1 MSRHLVAVMAV
12 VTLVTVAGCST
23 LVSDGDGE
31 QQRDPFDVPERTTA
45 TTVSERTAAVSGP
58 DQFENGSRLASAHRF
73 ALEGQSFVLR
83 QERVVRAPNGTVLRK
98 DRVRGRVAANRTRYA
113 LSEEHWERDRQWIA
127 NRYWSAG
134 ADRPVVQ
141 ARENSGPA
149 GYVEYVDETGRP
161 LRVSDVLDRDVTV
174 RTRLVRILSATAG
187 RNVTRVER
195 NGTAVYVIDGEIG
208 QEQGAW
214 LVRNA
219 TDPAVRNV
227 SVLAVVARQGL
238 VERLELRYGFRAE
251 DTHLRVVEQYQFE
264 RVGSTTVTPPAWLQ
278 YAPRS
283 IERRTVD
290 RDRDSVGGPQ
300 VSAQGSFWYD
310 DNGRTTNG
318 SADSDGVENPHP
330 DRSVVPPAPPAR
342 RGPATSGT
350 GRYRSSPFPPTDQRT
365 RTG

>member
-1 MSRHLVAVMAV
+1 MAV
-12 VTLVTVAGCST
+12 FTLVTVAGCST
-23 LVSDGDGE
+23 LVSDGDGG

-113 LSEEHWERDRQWIA
+113 LSEEHWERDRQWVA
-127 NRYWSAG
+127 TRYWSAG

-141 ARENSGPA
+141 VREDSGPA

-208 QEQGAW
+208 QGQGAW

-238 VERLELRYGFRAE
+238 VERLELRYGSEPRTPLFESWSSTSSSVSGRPPSRRRRGSS
-251 DTHLRVVEQYQFE
+251 TLRGRSSAAPSTAIGTASAARRCRPEVAS
-264 RVGSTTVTPPAWLQ
+264 GTATTV
-278 YAPRS
+278 
-283 IERRTVD
+283 RRTAQPTRTAWRTRIPTGRSSRQRHPLVESPRPAERDGTAPVD
-290 RDRDSVGGPQ
+290 SLRPVE
-300 VSAQGSFWYD
+300 
-310 DNGRTTNG
+310 GRG
-318 SADSDGVENPHP
+318 RADS
-330 DRSVVPPAPPAR
+330 
-342 RGPATSGT
+342 
-350 GRYRSSPFPPTDQRT
+350 Q
-365 RTG
+365 